1 MCDHLKIENTCK
13 LQSTKRARGST
24 FPPPRLHVPLNFV
37 ISVIESMYDLH
48 QNTEIISPIS

>member
-24 FPPPRLHVPLNFV
+24 FPPPRLHVPLNFF